1 MTIRTLLLVI
11 LSFIFLGCTPT
22 LRKHPQP
29 NSIDNTDSTDSTE
42 TVIPT
47 HSSYIPPDAEKEEIF
62 QKAMYQ
68 IGLKIQEDDSYQHI
82 DFETPEEK
90 KWFKVLTYRLWDRQ
104 ITRHQFLSEAIAK
117 YPQNKYEFEFIIR
130 NFTA

>member
-1 MTIRTLLLVI
+1 MTIHTLLLVL

-22 LRKHPQP
+22 LSKHPQP
-29 NSIDNTDSTDSTE
+29 DSTE
-42 TVIPT
+42 SVGSSS
-47 HSSYIPPDAEKEEIF
+47 SSYIPPDAEKEEIF

-68 IGLKIQEDDSYQHI
+68 IGLKIQGDDTYQHI

-104 ITRHQFLSEAIAK
+104 ITRHQFLSEALAK

-130 NFTA
+130 HFTV